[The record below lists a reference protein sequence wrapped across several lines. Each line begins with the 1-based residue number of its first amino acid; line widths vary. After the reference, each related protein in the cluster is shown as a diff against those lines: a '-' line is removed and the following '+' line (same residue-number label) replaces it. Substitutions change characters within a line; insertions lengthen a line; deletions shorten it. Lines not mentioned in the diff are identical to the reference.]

1 MYPETNTSLEA
12 LLVDACAQRGVDSAG
27 ARLIHHYS
35 NAVYLLPRHDAVARV
50 STGANAAHR
59 VGRIARVAQWLLDE
73 RGFAAT
79 APLPGVRP
87 VSTRDTTVSFWVY
100 YAQPEDRP
108 ALTSRHLGRL
118 LRQLHHAGD
127 PPVALDPWV
136 PLASLYATVSD
147 PGCLDVLT
155 REERQWLLDRV
166 EQVRGDFATLDW
178 PLGQGMIHGDA
189 WAGNLLWDAGTG
201 RAVLG
206 DWDWVSRG
214 PREIDLIPTWH
225 AASRY
230 GKGDAW
236 SRAFIAEYGYDL
248 ADWPGFRL
256 LMHMRDLVQL
266 TGPIRRASAG
276 GAYVHVLRQRLDGL
290 RAGDTTSV
298 WIAL

>member
-1 MYPETNTSLEA
+1 
-12 LLVDACAQRGVDSAG
+12 
-27 ARLIHHYS
+27 
-35 NAVYLLPRHDAVARV
+35 
-50 STGANAAHR
+50 
-59 VGRIARVAQWLLDE
+59 
-73 RGFAAT
+73 
-79 APLPGVRP
+79 
-87 VSTRDTTVSFWVY
+87 
-100 YAQPEDRP
+100 
-108 ALTSRHLGRL
+108 
-118 LRQLHHAGD
+118 LHHAGD

-290 RAGDTTSV
+290 RAGDTASV